1 MPPSLTHRLQAIEQ
15 NYKQIS
21 ALVQELKTFS
31 VTDETTDERRL
42 ELATDIHERLKEWED
57 TLEILKQEVEDDSI
71 TAKRRPL
78 ASSPRPDRETEH
90 EHNAD
95 LLARL
100 QEDLKSARANFRRA
114 QLHAKQESDAFK
126 RQSRE
131 MLFSS
136 RKASVEQ
143 GDSARK
149 ASKHEKL
156 TQDEIALRAAD
167 DVTRALTRVYN
178 QMEGELAQSQFAQ
191 QTLDES
197 QNALKALDESYSGTT
212 NLVKS
217 SRGLIGQLVRSSKSD
232 SWYLRSAW
240 YMLIATI
247 SWLFFRRI
255 LYGPI
260 LLFIYY
266 PIRIMWF
273 TLSSVSTIMLGKS
286 PTHAGN
292 RAPPKPTLSVSMPVA
307 GVSKQSAGRPPL
319 SIELPAKGGGWDRPV
334 VRERGEEQV
343 ESIIEEIERLT
354 GVASTA
360 IQESEDGSQESEEPA
375 RNTKKRMMEVDVEPS
390 ARSRDEL

>member
-1 MPPSLTHRLQAIEQ
+1 MPSSLTHRLHAVEQ
-15 NYKQIS
+15 TYKQIS
-21 ALVQELKTFS
+21 ALIQELKTFS
-31 VTDETTDERRL
+31 VIDQATDERRL
-42 ELATDIHERLKEWED
+42 ELATDIHGRLKEWED
-57 TLEILKQEVEDDSI
+57 TLEILKQEVEDDN
-71 TAKRRPL
+71 TPTKRRPL
-78 ASSPRPDRETEH
+78 ASPRPDRENEH
-90 EHNAD
+90 ERNAD

-131 MLFSS
+131 ILFSN

-143 GDSARK
+143 GDSSRK

-217 SRGLIGQLVRSSKSD
+217 SKGLIGQLVRSSKSD

-240 YMLIATI
+240 YMLIVTLA
-247 SWLFFRRI
+247 WLFFRRI

-266 PIRIMWF
+266 PIRILWF
-273 TLSSVSTIMLGKS
+273 TFSSVGIIILGKS
-286 PTHAGN
+286 PTEVGN
-292 RAPPKPTLSVSMPVA
+292 RALPKPTLSVSMPVA
-307 GVSKQSAGRPPL
+307 GMPRQGAGRPPL
-319 SIELPAKGGGWDRPV
+319 SIELPAKGGGWGRPAPH
-334 VRERGEEQV
+334 ERRGEQV
-343 ESIIEEIERLT
+343 ESVIDEIERIT
-354 GVASTA
+354 GSSSTN
-360 IQESEDGSQESEEPA
+360 IENSEERTQGGEEPA
-375 RNTKKRMMEVDVEPS
+375 RNTKKRMMEVDIEPS